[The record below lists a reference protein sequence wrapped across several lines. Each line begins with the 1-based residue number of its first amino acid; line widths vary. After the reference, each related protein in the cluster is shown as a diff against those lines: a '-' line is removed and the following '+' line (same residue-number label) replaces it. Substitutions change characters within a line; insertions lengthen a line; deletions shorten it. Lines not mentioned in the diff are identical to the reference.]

1 MLYLL
6 VCLFIILVVCHNLR
20 TSHSVFQRQALLDL
34 NIHAVAQSCHHLLAL
49 IGFLLTT
56 TLDNIYK
63 GTVATKLDGTLGHGN
78 NIQGLGQNYLCIGM
92 KPLKPLKEK
101 ISITI
106 DADILEKI
114 KYEAECDD
122 RSLSQYI
129 NLVLKNHIN
138 SKNR

>member
-1 MLYLL
+1 
-6 VCLFIILVVCHNLR
+6 
-20 TSHSVFQRQALLDL
+20 
-34 NIHAVAQSCHHLLAL
+34 
-49 IGFLLTT
+49 
-56 TLDNIYK
+56 
-63 GTVATKLDGTLGHGN
+63 
-78 NIQGLGQNYLCIGM
+78 M

-138 SKNR
+138 SKIFSPYMDFQLQSAILKSPIFFLSILHHPKVRMHIR